1 MELNEAQDA
10 KGEGRKV
17 KITEGED
24 KGHRGTLVRI
34 FTSNGVH
41 WAQVNSRT
49 KTRYATIEDLELV

>member
-17 KITEGED
+17 KITKGED
-24 KGHRGTLVRI
+24 KGHRGTLVRL

-49 KTRYATIEDLELV
+49 KTRYAPIAEVDLV